1 MKFLKIATSEEAR
14 DYFSSNR
21 DIVSIYDSST
31 NFIVVGAIILM
42 DYEIDSVDS
51 VKEEKLG
58 IPVVVVTNYENVN
71 NKHSQDNIN
80 LESVDFII
88 DINNLNIDYV
98 SKKIEYLISKYE
110 KNILPPFFNTL
121 VNYSERSNIQF
132 DCPGHQGGQYFS
144 KHPAGRQFYK
154 FFGENLFRADICN
167 ADVDL
172 GDLLIHEGPAVEA
185 QKHAAKVYNADKTY
199 FVMNGST
206 TSNNIAITSAIM
218 PDDLVLFDRNNHKS
232 AYNSALVK
240 DGGRPVYM
248 QTSRDSYGFIGVIYE
263 KDFDE
268 KYLREQAAKV
278 DPERAKWE
286 RPFRLAIIQLGTYD
300 GTIYNAKQVVEKIGH
315 LCDYILFDSAWVGY
329 EQFIPLMKKSSPL
342 LLDLDENDPGILV
355 VQSTHKQQ
363 AGFSQ
368 ASQIHKKD
376 KHIKGQKRY
385 INHKRFNNAYMQYAS
400 TSPFYPLFASLDV
413 NAKMQEGKLGE
424 KLWNDCLT
432 VSTNARKK
440 IIEKCKYIKPFIP
453 ETVKGKNWEEASTEE
468 IISNLDYWKFNPD
481 EKWHGFK
488 GYGKDQYYIDP
499 NKFLLTTPGI
509 DSKDDSYMTF
519 GIPAVILANYL
530 RENGIIP
537 EKNDLNSI
545 LFLMT
550 PAEDDAKMNNLI
562 SKLIQFEKYID
573 QDAPLEIVLPRLYY
587 NNYERYKNYTICELC
602 QELHDFYK
610 SHNTKE
616 FQKRMFLKEYFPEY
630 RMKPYDANIELL
642 RNNAK
647 LVELDDIVGEI
658 ALEGAL
664 PYPPGIFCVAPG
676 EAWSETAK
684 TYFKILEEGINE
696 FPGFAPEIQGVYFEN
711 VDNRIKAFG
720 YVLDK

>member
-1 MKFLKIATSEEAR
+1 
-14 DYFSSNR
+14 
-21 DIVSIYDSST
+21 
-31 NFIVVGAIILM
+31 
-42 DYEIDSVDS
+42 
-51 VKEEKLG
+51 
-58 IPVVVVTNYENVN
+58 
-71 NKHSQDNIN
+71 
-80 LESVDFII
+80 
-88 DINNLNIDYV
+88 
-98 SKKIEYLISKYE
+98 
-110 KNILPPFFNTL
+110 
-121 VNYSERSNIQF
+121 
-132 DCPGHQGGQYFS
+132 
-144 KHPAGRQFYK
+144 
-154 FFGENLFRADICN
+154 
-167 ADVDL
+167 
-172 GDLLIHEGPAVEA
+172 
-185 QKHAAKVYNADKTY
+185 
-199 FVMNGST
+199 
-206 TSNNIAITSAIM
+206 
-218 PDDLVLFDRNNHKS
+218 
-232 AYNSALVK
+232 
-240 DGGRPVYM
+240 
-248 QTSRDSYGFIGVIYE
+248 
-263 KDFDE
+263 
-268 KYLREQAAKV
+268 
-278 DPERAKWE
+278 
-286 RPFRLAIIQLGTYD
+286 
-300 GTIYNAKQVVEKIGH
+300 
-315 LCDYILFDSAWVGY
+315 
-329 EQFIPLMKKSSPL
+329 
-342 LLDLDENDPGILV
+342 
-355 VQSTHKQQ
+355 
-363 AGFSQ
+363 
-368 ASQIHKKD
+368 
-376 KHIKGQKRY
+376 
-385 INHKRFNNAYMQYAS
+385 MQYAS

-440 IIEKCKYIKPFIP
+440 ILEKCKYIKPFIP

-616 FQKRMFLKEYFPEY
+616 FQKRMFLKDYFPEY